1 MESGQVGM
9 TTEHKRLFVYIK
21 MVPLSVIGYLMTKKE
36 RGCVKSNIKRDS
48 RMVSGHFMIK
58 QMIKFSNIIQ
68 WEN

>member
-9 TTEHKRLFVYIK
+9 IMVHKRLFVYII
-21 MVPLSVIGYLMTKKE
+21 MVRLSVIGYLMTKRE
-36 RGCVKSNIKRDS
+36 RGCVKSNIKKGS